1 MEMKK
6 LIWILMTGISVAG
19 TSQVISEEAFRM
31 MADQARE
38 DIQGAHQ
45 SVVRAINE
53 EFAGSVWRKEIRLDS
68 ADILRFHQGT
78 SGEKISAGVDLTNL
92 TGNGWV
98 YPFDQQA
105 VADLLTEKGVQVTT
119 AFNNL
124 LIKANQ
130 TLVTVEDTHEGQKI
144 TLELYCPTQEV
155 LQKLRTGRQ
164 QTIDFLITGFR
175 GSGPGN
181 SKISGILTQV
191 HTE

>member
-1 MEMKK
+1 MKK
-6 LIWILMTGISVAG
+6 LIWILLTGVSVAG
-19 TSQVISEEAFRM
+19 TSQVLSEDEFRM

-38 DIQGAHQ
+38 EVPGAHQ

-53 EFAGSVWRKEIRLDS
+53 EFAGSVWRKEIRLND
-68 ADILRFHQGT
+68 ADILRFIQGT
-78 SGEKISAGVDLTNL
+78 SGEKISAGIDLTNL

-98 YPFDQQA
+98 FQFDQQA

-130 TLVTVEDTHEGQKI
+130 TLVAAEDTHEGHKI
-144 TLELYCPTQEV
+144 TLELYCPSQEV

-164 QTIDFLITGFR
+164 QTIDFLITGYR
-175 GSGPGN
+175 GSGSGN
-181 SKISGILTQV
+181 SKITGILTQV
-191 HTE
+191 HKD

>member
-1 MEMKK
+1 MKK
-6 LIWILMTGISVAG
+6 LIWILMAGISVAG
-19 TSQVISEEAFRM
+19 NSQVISEEAFRTM
-31 MADQARE
+31 VDQARDE
-38 DIQGAHQ
+38 VPGAHQ

-53 EFAGSVWRKEIRLDS
+53 EFAGSVWRKEIRLDN
-68 ADILRFHQGT
+68 ADILRFNQGT
-78 SGEKISAGVDLTNL
+78 SGEKISAGIDLTNL

-98 YPFDQQA
+98 FQFDQQA

-144 TLELYCPTQEV
+144 TLELYCPAQEV

-164 QTIDFLITGFR
+164 QTIDFLITGYR
-175 GSGPGN
+175 GIGPGN
-181 SKISGILTQV
+181 SEISGILTQV
-191 HTE
+191 HTD